1 MLSKQVIMR
10 EWRDFVRRRDKMALM
25 YTDTKQTL
33 ESAPPNSPACTYPPG
48 SPARAEASLVT

>member
-10 EWRDFVRRRDKMALM
+10 EWRDFVHRRDKMALM
-25 YTDTKQTL
+25 DIDAKL
-33 ESAPPNSPACTYPPG
+33 RLDVVPPNSPDSTHPPG